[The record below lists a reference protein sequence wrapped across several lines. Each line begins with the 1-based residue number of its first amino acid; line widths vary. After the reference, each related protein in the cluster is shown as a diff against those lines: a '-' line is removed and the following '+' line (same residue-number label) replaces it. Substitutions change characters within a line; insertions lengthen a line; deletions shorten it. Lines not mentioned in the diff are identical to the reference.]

1 MKFEIK
7 KINFILNEL
16 SVFFMKILNYCLFY
30 KLVVLLYKLKVL
42 IGGVR

>member
-7 KINFILNEL
+7 KINFISYEL
-16 SVFFMKILNYCLFY
+16 SAFFMKILNYRLPH
-30 KLVVLLYKLKVL
+30 KLVALLYKLKVL